1 MHLGE
6 VGCCTDES
14 CGCGR
19 GLEPGRTDSREI
31 IKFPITI
38 LVACCLVNEGIIWP
52 FPS

>member
-1 MHLGE
+1 MQVGVQMKVVAVAE
-6 VGCCTDES
+6 VWNQAGHK
-14 CGCGR
+14 
-19 GLEPGRTDSREI
+19 DSREI